1 MVNKVVI
8 DDIISKMALGKYGA
22 INEAG
27 PTTIVYYVVKFLSG
41 PYTLQEDQ
49 TTDEKISK
57 SGELV
62 FKSEYLIIMKAKK
75 LTLST
80 KLNKT
85 ECHHVNP

>member
-22 INEAG
+22 INAAG
-27 PTTIVYYVVKFLSG
+27 PTTIVYYVVKFLSE
-41 PYTLQEDQ
+41 PYTLQENQ

-62 FKSEYLIIMKAKK
+62 FKSEYLSIMKSEKK
-75 LTLST
+75 LHWQ
-80 KLNKT
+80 KN
-85 ECHHVNP
+85 

>member
-8 DDIISKMALGKYGA
+8 NDIISKMALGKYGA
-22 INEAG
+22 INAAG

-57 SGELV
+57 SGELI
-62 FKSEYLIIMKAKK
+62 FKSEYLSIMKPKK
-75 LTLST
+75 NYIGKKNWT
-80 KLNKT
+80 KQS
-85 ECHHVNP
+85 VII